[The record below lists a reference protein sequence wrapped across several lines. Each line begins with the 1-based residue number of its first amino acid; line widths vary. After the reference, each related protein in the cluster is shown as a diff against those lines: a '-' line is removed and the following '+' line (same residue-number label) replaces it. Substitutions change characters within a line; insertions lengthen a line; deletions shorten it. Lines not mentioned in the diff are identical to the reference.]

1 MARGTDAD
9 AADANHD
16 LSPVLLCVRVRIAL
30 WLGRWP
36 SARAPSSAANR
47 MDM

>member
-1 MARGTDAD
+1 MPMPLMQTRFESRAF
-9 AADANHD
+9 
-16 LSPVLLCVRVRIAL
+16 VCVRVRIAL